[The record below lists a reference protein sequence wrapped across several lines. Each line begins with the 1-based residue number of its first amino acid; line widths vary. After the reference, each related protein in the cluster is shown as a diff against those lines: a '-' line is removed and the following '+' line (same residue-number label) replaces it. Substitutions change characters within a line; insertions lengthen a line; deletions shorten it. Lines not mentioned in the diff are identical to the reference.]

1 MLVSRELLTNICK
14 EAKLHNQKVVFTNG
28 CFDIIHSGHVKYLS
42 DSKKLG
48 DILIIGLNSDDS
60 VRKLKGETRP
70 LNNQSDR
77 AEVLSALKS
86 VDYVCIFEEDTPYNL
101 ISAIIPDIL
110 TKGGDYQ
117 PENIAGG
124 DVVKSN
130 GGQIVII
137 KYVDGKSTTNIIE
150 KMKN

>member
-1 MLVSRELLTNICK
+1 MLVSRELLSNICK
-14 EAKLHNQKVVFTNG
+14 EAKIRNQKVVFTNG
-28 CFDIIHSGHVKYLS
+28 CFDIIHSGHVKYLA

-60 VRKLKGETRP
+60 VRRLKGESRP
-70 LNNQSDR
+70 LNNQTDR
-77 AEVLSALKS
+77 AEVLSAMKS

-101 ISAIIPDIL
+101 ISAIIPDLL
-110 TKGGDYQ
+110 TKGGDYL

-124 DVVKSN
+124 DVVTDN